1 MVKPGSAQPEAPAVA
16 GEPAVAPIDAA
27 VLARARV
34 GLARALWRLGKPAE
48 AATLFAQFLASSVGD
63 PEAPAV
69 GLEHAGALAAA
80 GSTDDALAAY
90 AQVIAHAPKTREAL
104 QADLARARL
113 LARTGQPDEA
123 STILGGLLSSAEKQT
138 SSEIAGREA

>member
-1 MVKPGSAQPEAPAVA
+1 MVKTGSGATAAPAVA

-34 GLARALWRLGKPAE
+34 GLGRALWRLGKPAE
-48 AATLFAQFLASSVGD
+48 AATLFAQFLASSGGD

-69 GLEHAGALAAA
+69 GLERAGALAAA

-90 AQVIAHAPKTREAL
+90 AQVIAHSPQTREAL
-104 QADLARARL
+104 QADLREPGSWPGAENRRMP
-113 LARTGQPDEA
+113 RG
-123 STILGGLLSSAEKQT
+123 SLGACSPLRRSK
-138 SSEIAGREA
+138 RV